1 MPSAGM
7 MQEVPSW
14 KKQIQ
19 ATKEAKAASGI
30 VQTPG
35 TPGQELPAALANSMK
50 RDKKPFTYLPGG
62 LDLSEIRSPKMQ
74 RRIMANQQHAPPPPS
89 QLGQQVL
96 LQPRQQN
103 GNSGP
108 QPVQNQMEM
117 LNLADG
123 PQSSDRMAAVD
134 AQRRTSTGDGTPGY
148 PGQSRSF
155 RILQMMTGGDDAT
168 DSAQPLSTPAKRND
182 DEEMRFTGIRRPD
195 NPIPSRAF
203 QALQKM
209 TEGANESGGQQA
221 DPRYGNE
228 SADEVRQEDGPVDI
242 RYKGGYIPGR
252 SFKMLQ
258 EMTGENGGGTVVPS
272 VLQEKRQQRKPNL
285 HLNINQP
292 QSPVPKQFPQPSV
305 PASQQEAEDAPKM
318 YRGGRIPSQS
328 FKILQAMTGESGD
341 SQGEDGTD
349 M

>member
-1 MPSAGM
+1 MPA
-7 MQEVPSW
+7 W

-19 ATKEAKAASGI
+19 ATKEAKAAAGTGTI
-30 VQTPG
+30 QTPG
-35 TPGQELPAALANSMK
+35 TPGQELPAALASSMK

-96 LQPRQQN
+96 LQPRQN

-108 QPVQNQMEM
+108 QQVQNQMER
-117 LNLADG
+117 LNLSEG
-123 PQSSDRMAAVD
+123 PQPSDRMAAVD
-134 AQRRTSTGDGTPGY
+134 AQRRTSADSGY

-168 DSAQPLSTPAKRND
+168 DSADTQPSPPKRNEE
-182 DEEMRFTGIRRPD
+182 EEMRFTGIRRPD

-209 TEGANESGGQQA
+209 TQGADDNNTSHQA
-221 DPRYGNE
+221 DPRFGNE
-228 SADEVRQEDGPVDI
+228 NAEEARQEDGPVDI

-258 EMTGENGGGTVVPS
+258 EMTGMNEDGSGGTVVPS

-305 PASQQEAEDAPKM
+305 PASQQTTDDAPKM

-328 FKILQAMTGESGD
+328 FRILQAMTGESGD